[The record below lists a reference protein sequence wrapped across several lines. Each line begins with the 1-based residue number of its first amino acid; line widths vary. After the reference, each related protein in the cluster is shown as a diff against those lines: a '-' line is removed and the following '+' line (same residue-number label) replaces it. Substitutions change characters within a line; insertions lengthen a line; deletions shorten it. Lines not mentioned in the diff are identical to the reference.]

1 MKKRFCA
8 LCVVLLLAL
17 SVTAG
22 AVETRWSTP
31 VPRLTFSGTTATCDV
46 EIWTDSDSDII
57 GLTVQ
62 LWDGDTCLKT
72 WTDTGTGALNFSETH
87 SRGISAGKS
96 YTMTVSY
103 SIAGKIYP
111 KLSTSAICWG

>member
-1 MKKRFCA
+1 MKKRIF
-8 LCVVLLLAL
+8 VLAVLMILAL
-17 SVTAG
+17 SATVRAI
-22 AVETRWSTP
+22 E
-31 VPRLTFSGTTATCDV
+31 PREIASRPTLTFNGTTATCEV
-46 EIWTDSDSDII
+46 NIYADSDSDII